1 MSKLSFLD
9 KLKVF
14 FEVSKNSYWFPII
27 MILLLGVAVLFLS
40 NKKKTIKQEKTISI
54 IFSILIILLV
64 FIVYHTSIVNIFDY
78 MMDNLFITIYF
89 PTITIY
95 FAAMIITNV
104 IFWISLIN
112 QKTSRI
118 IKKVNIVVYVLM
130 NYLLALI
137 LNMVN
142 TEELDVFTQSSIY
155 GNTKVTALIKLSS
168 IIFIVWII
176 FLILYRIIL
185 AYIRKDYKETERRSI
200 IKRIEKRLPDNYK
213 PIQLPNYIKKL
224 GKNQKEENKTLQ
236 PIPEIVELQLQ
247 TPEKTTIEV
256 DTLEEIKRKKEETER
271 LTKEYEKMLTADD
284 YRLLLKLLQEQKERG
299 IKKQKEK
306 QQQEEPKLIPIEEY
320 RQEKQKEVKQIEDS
334 ANEERL
340 KEIRR
345 QKEILE
351 RQKEEALRLERLRI
365 EELKRQELEREQNNF
380 TELETLYRGISR

>member
-64 FIVYHTSIVNIFDY
+64 FIVYHTSIINIFDY

-137 LNMVN
+137 LNIVN

-155 GNTKVTALIKLSS
+155 GNTKVTALIELSS

-200 IKRIEKRLPDNYK
+200 LKRIEKRLPDNYK
-213 PIQLPNYIKKL
+213 PIQLPNYIKKF

-380 TELETLYRGISR
+380 TELEALYRGISR

>member
-40 NKKKTIKQEKTISI
+40 NRKKTIKQEKTISI

-64 FIVYHTSIVNIFDY
+64 FIVYHTSIINIFDY

-137 LNMVN
+137 LNIVN

-155 GNTKVTALIKLSS
+155 GNTKVTALIELSS

-200 IKRIEKRLPDNYK
+200 LKRIEKRLPDNYK
-213 PIQLPNYIKKL
+213 PIQLPNYIKKF

-380 TELETLYRGISR
+380 TELEALYRGISR

>member
-118 IKKVNIVVYVLM
+118 IKKVNIGVYVLM

-137 LNMVN
+137 LNIVN

-155 GNTKVTALIKLSS
+155 GNTKVTALIELSS

>member
-155 GNTKVTALIKLSS
+155 GNTKVTALIELSS